1 MVDQLLELA
10 LVEPEDVIFID
21 REANSSFEFVLEL
34 PLAVLITQVSPV
46 LHSRQLMVCH
56 RLKYFVSGWIM
67 HLVGLVEII
76 LFALLLRLVVHR
88 EAVKT
93 AIFCL
98 LALYIST
105 TVGIAG
111 LRGACDVALL
121 KFLGHTSINVAATFL
136 NRNARVSNYALWVA
150 NFVDER
156 VLRQMLR
163 LVYET
168 SVADIQAL
176 LIRESK
182 LLTSQLLRLDLLV
195 ELIDVEPECFDLR
208 LPLN

>member
-21 REANSSFEFVLEL
+21 REANSSFKFVLEL

-76 LFALLLRLVVHR
+76 LFALLLRLVVHS

-98 LALYIST
+98 
-105 TVGIAG
+105 
-111 LRGACDVALL
+111 
-121 KFLGHTSINVAATFL
+121 
-136 NRNARVSNYALWVA
+136 
-150 NFVDER
+150 
-156 VLRQMLR
+156 
-163 LVYET
+163 
-168 SVADIQAL
+168 
-176 LIRESK
+176 
-182 LLTSQLLRLDLLV
+182 
-195 ELIDVEPECFDLR
+195 
-208 LPLN
+208 